1 MHNQSLKILYIA
13 HRIPYPPNKGDK
25 IRSFNEIKHLSSSHN
40 VDLVCLSDNADD
52 LKYKSNLK
60 KYCRRVFVQ
69 HFKVSQAKLR
79 GLVSLIKGK
88 TISVGYFYSKKI
100 QQVID
105 QWLSDTVYD
114 AIICFSSPMA
124 QYLFR
129 SSFLSHRFS
138 KFQQPA
144 TSNQQLIM
152 DFCDV
157 DSEKWLQYS
166 QRSKF
171 PLNLIYRI
179 ENKRLLKYEKKINK
193 SFDSSVFVSQQE
205 ADLFQRLFPEAE
217 NVSVIENGVDH
228 EYFSPE
234 PRTLNPEPQPPSLP
248 ASGPISPCAM
258 QHALCDTNQQ
268 RATSN
273 EQPILLFTGAMD
285 YWANVDGVLWF
296 CEKILPIIRAGYSKV
311 QFYIVGN
318 NPNPEI
324 QKLGHNNKSIN
335 ITGFVE
341 DIRPY
346 YNNADV
352 CVIPLRIA
360 RGIQNKV
367 LEAMSMG
374 KAVATTSAAVQ
385 SIKATSGVHLL
396 VEDNSDKFAEAIFK
410 LLENHSLRI
419 NLGTNARQFVKSNY
433 NWQTN
438 MKKFHKLMGQRE
450 AGRL

>member
-1 MHNQSLKILYIA
+1 MKILYIA

-40 VDLVCLSDNADD
+40 IDLVCLADNIDD
-52 LKYKSNLK
+52 LKFKSDLE

-69 HFKVSQAKLR
+69 HFKISQAKLR

-88 TISVGYFYSKKI
+88 TISVGYFYMKKI

-105 QWLSDTVYD
+105 QWLSDTDYD

-124 QYLFR
+124 EYVL
-129 SSFLSHRFS
+129 
-138 KFQQPA
+138 
-144 TSNQQLIM
+144 NQSTNQLINQSTKTIM

-157 DSEKWLQYS
+157 DSDKWLQYS

-205 ADLFQRLFPEAE
+205 ADLFYRLFPKAE

-228 EYFSPE
+228 KYFSPDPRTLTPE
-234 PRTLNPEPQPPSLP
+234 PRTL
-248 ASGPISPCAM
+248 I
-258 QHALCDTNQQ
+258 
-268 RATSN
+268 
-273 EQPILLFTGAMD
+273 FTGAMD
-285 YWANVDGVLWF
+285 YYANIDGVKWF
-296 CEKILPIIRAGYSKV
+296 CEKIFPIVKDRYPKV

-324 QKLGHNNKSIN
+324 QKLGSNKCIN

-346 YNNADV
+346 YNNADI

-374 KAVATTSAAVQ
+374 KVVVTTSAAVQ
-385 SIKATSGVHLL
+385 SISATPGEHLL
-396 VEDNSDKFAEAIFK
+396 VEDNFDKFAEAVSM
-410 LLENHSLRI
+410 LLENHTLR
-419 NLGTNARQFVKSNY
+419 NYLGTNARQFVESNY
-433 NWQTN
+433 NWQKN
-438 MKKFHKLMGQRE
+438 MKKIDKLMGRTE
-450 AGRL
+450 AGKLGR

>member
-1 MHNQSLKILYIA
+1 MNNQSLKILYIA

-25 IRSFNEIKHLSSSHN
+25 IRSFNEIKHLSPSHN
-40 VDLVCLSDNADD
+40 VDLVCLADNIDD
-52 LKYKSNLK
+52 LKFKSDLE

-69 HFKVSQAKLR
+69 HFKISQAKLR
-79 GLVSLIKGK
+79 GSINLIRGK
-88 TISVGYFYSKKI
+88 AISVGYFYIKKI

-124 QYLFR
+124 EYLFR
-129 SSFLSHRFS
+129 SPFLSHCFS
-138 KFQQPA
+138 KFAQLATRNSQPA
-144 TSNQQLIM
+144 TRNSCPATRTPQLIM

-179 ENKRLLKYEKKINK
+179 ENKRLLKYEKKINE
-193 SFDSSVFVSQQE
+193 SFDNSVFVSQQE
-205 ADLFQRLFPEAE
+205 ADLFYRLFPEAKR
-217 NVSVIENGVDH
+217 VSVIENGVDY
-228 EYFSPE
+228 EYFSP
-234 PRTLNPEPQPPSLP
+234 PATRHPQLATRNPQPETL
-248 ASGPISPCAM
+248 M
-258 QHALCDTNQQ
+258 
-268 RATSN
+268 
-273 EQPILLFTGAMD
+273 FTGAMD

-296 CEKILPIIRAGYSKV
+296 CEKILPIVKDRCPKV
-311 QFYIVGN
+311 QFYIVGS
-318 NPNPEI
+318 NPNTEI

-346 YNNADV
+346 YNNADI

-374 KAVATTSAAVQ
+374 KAVVTTSTAVQ
-385 SIKATSGVHLL
+385 SIRATPGVHLL
-396 VEDNSDKFAEAIFK
+396 VEDNSDKFAEAVSM
-410 LLENHSLRI
+410 LLENHTLRI

-433 NWQTN
+433 NWQKN
-438 MKKFHKLMGQRE
+438 MKKFDELMGQAE
-450 AGRL
+450 PGRL

>member
-1 MHNQSLKILYIA
+1 MNILYIA

-40 VDLVCLSDNADD
+40 IDLVCLADNADD
-52 LKYKSNLK
+52 LKYKSNLE
-60 KYCRRVFVQ
+60 KYCRRVFVH
-69 HFKVSQAKLR
+69 HFKISQAKLW
-79 GLVSLIKGK
+79 GFINLVTGK
-88 TISVGYFYSKKI
+88 AISVGYFYMKKI

-124 QYLFR
+124 EYVFQPPNLTA
-129 SSFLSHRFS
+129 SSPLSPRAMRHALCDTNP
-138 KFQQPA
+138 K
-144 TSNQQLIM
+144 LIM

-157 DSEKWLQYS
+157 DSDKWLQYS

-205 ADLFQRLFPEAE
+205 ADLFYRLFPEAT
-217 NVSVIENGVDH
+217 NVSVIENGVDFD
-228 EYFSPE
+228 YFSP
-234 PRTLNPEPQPPSLP
+234 RLP
-248 ASGPISPCAM
+248 ASGPLSPCAM
-258 QHALCDTNQQ
+258 RHALCDTNPEP
-268 RATSN
+268 RT
-273 EQPILLFTGAMD
+273 LLFTGAMD

-296 CEKILPIIRAGYSKV
+296 CEKILPIIRDRYSKV
-311 QFYIVGN
+311 QFHIVGN

-324 QKLGHNNKSIN
+324 QKLGSNKHIN
-335 ITGFVE
+335 VTGFVE

-360 RGIQNKV
+360 RGLQNKV
-367 LEAMSMG
+367 LEAMSTG
-374 KAVATTSAAVQ
+374 KAVVTTSAAVQ
-385 SIKATSGVHLL
+385 SIRATPGVHLL
-396 VEDNSDKFAEAIFK
+396 VEDNFNKFAEAVSM
-410 LLENHSLRI
+410 LLENHSLRTY
-419 NLGTNARQFVKSNY
+419 LGTNARQFVKSNY
-433 NWQTN
+433 NWQKN
-438 MKKFHKLMGQRE
+438 MKKFDKLICDLKFSATNDTNDHK
-450 AGRL
+450 

>member
-1 MHNQSLKILYIA
+1 MLNQLLKILYIA

-25 IRSFNEIKHLSSSHN
+25 IRSFNEIKHLSSSHK
-40 VDLVCLSDNADD
+40 VDLVCLADNIND
-52 LKYKSNLK
+52 LKFKSDLE

-69 HFKVSQAKLR
+69 HFKISQAKLR
-79 GLVSLIKGK
+79 GSINLIRGK
-88 TISVGYFYSKKI
+88 AISVGYFYMKKI

-124 QYLFR
+124 EYLFR
-129 SSFLSHRFS
+129 SPFLSHCFS
-138 KFQQPA
+138 KFAQPA
-144 TSNQQLIM
+144 TRNPQLIM

-157 DSEKWLQYS
+157 DSDKWLQYS

-179 ENKRLLKYEKKINK
+179 ENKRLLEYEKKINR
-193 SFDSSVFVSQQE
+193 SFDNSIFVSQQE
-205 ADLFQRLFPEAE
+205 ADLFYRLFPEAK
-217 NVSVIENGVDH
+217 NISVIGNGVDH
-228 EYFSPE
+228 EYFSQPVTRNSQPE
-234 PRTLNPEPQPPSLP
+234 TL
-248 ASGPISPCAM
+248 I
-258 QHALCDTNQQ
+258 
-268 RATSN
+268 
-273 EQPILLFTGAMD
+273 FTGAID

-296 CEKILPIIRAGYSKV
+296 CEKIFPIVKDRYPKV
-311 QFYIVGN
+311 QFYIVGS
-318 NPNPEI
+318 NPNTEI

-346 YNNADV
+346 YNNADI

-374 KAVATTSAAVQ
+374 KAVVTTSTAVQ
-385 SIKATSGVHLL
+385 SIKATSGIHLL
-396 VEDNSDKFAEAIFK
+396 VEDNFDKFAEAVSM
-410 LLENHSLRI
+410 LLENHTLR
-419 NLGTNARQFVKSNY
+419 NYLGTNARRFVKSNY
-433 NWQTN
+433 NWQKN
-438 MKKFHKLMGQRE
+438 MKKFDELMGQAE

>member
-1 MHNQSLKILYIA
+1 MDNQSLKILYIA

-40 VDLVCLSDNADD
+40 LDLVCLADNADD
-52 LKYKSNLK
+52 LKFKSDLE

-69 HFKVSQAKLR
+69 YFKSSQAKLR
-79 GLVSLIKGK
+79 GFINLINGK
-88 TISVGYFYSKKI
+88 AISVGYFYRKKV
-100 QQVID
+100 QQIID

-124 QYLFR
+124 EYLFR
-129 SSFLSHRFS
+129 SPFLSQCFS
-138 KFQQPA
+138 KFSQPA
-144 TSNQQLIM
+144 TFNPQLIM

-157 DSEKWLQYS
+157 DSDKWLQYS
-166 QRSKF
+166 QRYRF

-179 ENKRLLKYEKKINK
+179 EYKRLLKYEKKINRF
-193 SFDSSVFVSQQE
+193 FDNSVFVSQQE
-205 ADLFQRLFPEAE
+205 ADLFCRLFPEAK
-217 NVSVIENGVDH
+217 NISVIENGVDC

-234 PRTLNPEPQPPSLP
+234 FQTLNPDPRTL
-248 ASGPISPCAM
+248 I
-258 QHALCDTNQQ
+258 
-268 RATSN
+268 
-273 EQPILLFTGAMD
+273 FTGAMD

-296 CEKILPIIRAGYSKV
+296 CEKILPTIMAGYPKT
-311 QFYIVGN
+311 QFYIVGS
-318 NPNPEI
+318 NPNAKI
-324 QKLGHNNKSIN
+324 QELERNKGIN
-335 ITGFVE
+335 VTGFVK

-374 KAVATTSAAVQ
+374 KAVVTTSAAVQ
-385 SIKATSGVHLL
+385 GIRATPGVNLL
-396 VEDNSDKFAEAIFK
+396 VEDDFSKFAEAVSM
-410 LLENHSLRI
+410 LLKNNSLR
-419 NLGTNARQFVKSNY
+419 NYLGTNARRFVKSNY

-438 MKKFHKLMGQRE
+438 MKKFDELRNVTS
-450 AGRL
+450 

>member
-1 MHNQSLKILYIA
+1 MNILYIA

-25 IRSFNEIKHLSSSHN
+25 IRSFNEIKHLSSSHK
-40 VDLVCLSDNADD
+40 VDLVCLADNIDD
-52 LKYKSNLK
+52 LKFKSDLE

-69 HFKVSQAKLR
+69 HFKISQAKLR
-79 GLVSLIKGK
+79 GFINLIRGK
-88 TISVGYFYSKKI
+88 AISVGYFYMKKI

-124 QYLFR
+124 EYVLRLPEIRDQR
-129 SSFLSHRFS
+129 SEVRGQ
-138 KFQQPA
+138 KPV
-144 TSNQQLIM
+144 TRNPQLIM

-157 DSEKWLQYS
+157 DSDKWLQYS

-193 SFDSSVFVSQQE
+193 SFDNSVFVSQQE
-205 ADLFQRLFPEAE
+205 ADLFYRLFPEAE

-234 PRTLNPEPQPPSLP
+234 SRTLNPDPRTL
-248 ASGPISPCAM
+248 I
-258 QHALCDTNQQ
+258 
-268 RATSN
+268 
-273 EQPILLFTGAMD
+273 FTGAMD
-285 YWANVDGVLWF
+285 YYANIDGVKWF
-296 CEKILPIIRAGYSKV
+296 CEKIFPIVKDRYPKV
-311 QFYIVGN
+311 QFYIVGS

-324 QKLGHNNKSIN
+324 QKLGSNKCIN
-335 ITGFVE
+335 VTGFVE

-374 KAVATTSAAVQ
+374 KAVVTTSTAVQ
-385 SIKATSGVHLL
+385 SIKAISGVHLL
-396 VEDNSDKFAEAIFK
+396 LEDNFDKFAEAVSM
-410 LLENHSLRI
+410 LLENHTLR
-419 NLGTNARQFVKSNY
+419 NYLGTNARQFVKSNY
-433 NWQTN
+433 NWQGN
-438 MKKFHKLMGQRE
+438 MKKFDELMGQAE

>member
-1 MHNQSLKILYIA
+1 MNILYIA

-40 VDLVCLSDNADD
+40 VDLVCLADNIDD
-52 LKYKSNLK
+52 LKFKSDLE

-69 HFKVSQAKLR
+69 HFKISQAKLR
-79 GLVSLIKGK
+79 GSINLIRGK
-88 TISVGYFYSKKI
+88 AISVGYFYRKKV
-100 QQVID
+100 QHVID
-105 QWLSDTVYD
+105 QWLSDTAYD

-124 QYLFR
+124 EYLFR
-129 SSFLSHRFS
+129 LPFLSQCFS
-138 KFQQPA
+138 KFPQPETRNPKPA
-144 TSNQQLIM
+144 TRNPQLIM

-171 PLNLIYRI
+171 PLNLIYWI
-179 ENKRLLKYEKKINK
+179 ENKRLLEYEKKTNK
-193 SFDSSVFVSQQE
+193 SFDNSVFVSQQE
-205 ADLFQRLFPEAE
+205 ADFFYRLFPEAK
-217 NVSVIENGVDH
+217 NISVIGNGVDH
-228 EYFSPE
+228 EYFSQLAT
-234 PRTLNPEPQPPSLP
+234 RTPKLVTRNPQPE
-248 ASGPISPCAM
+248 
-258 QHALCDTNQQ
+258 T
-268 RATSN
+268 
-273 EQPILLFTGAMD
+273 LLFTGAMD

-296 CEKILPIIRAGYSKV
+296 CEKILPIVKDRYPKV
-311 QFYIVGN
+311 QFYIVGS

-324 QKLGHNNKSIN
+324 KKLGHNNKSIN

-346 YNNADV
+346 YNNADI

-374 KAVATTSAAVQ
+374 KAVVTTSTAVQ
-385 SIKATSGVHLL
+385 SIKATSGEHLL
-396 VEDNSDKFAEAIFK
+396 VEDNSDKFAEAVSM
-410 LLENHSLRI
+410 LLKNHTLR
-419 NLGTNARQFVKSNY
+419 NYLGTNARRFVKSNY
-433 NWQTN
+433 NWQGN
-438 MKKFHKLMGQRE
+438 MKKFDELMGLTK

>member
-1 MHNQSLKILYIA
+1 MKILYIA

-25 IRSFNEIKHLSSSHN
+25 IRSFNEIKHLSSSHK
-40 VDLVCLSDNADD
+40 VDLVCLADNIND
-52 LKYKSNLK
+52 LKFKSDLK

-69 HFKVSQAKLR
+69 HFKISQAKLR
-79 GLVSLIKGK
+79 GSINLIKGK
-88 TISVGYFYSKKI
+88 AISVGYFYMKKI

-124 QYLFR
+124 EYLFR
-129 SSFLSHRFS
+129 SPFLSHCFS
-138 KFQQPA
+138 KFPQPA
-144 TSNQQLIM
+144 TRNPQLIM

-157 DSEKWLQYS
+157 DSDKWLQYS

-179 ENKRLLKYEKKINK
+179 ENKKLLEYEKKINE
-193 SFDSSVFVSQQE
+193 SFDNSVFVSQQE
-205 ADLFQRLFPEAE
+205 TDLFYRLFPEAE

-228 EYFSPE
+228 KYFSPE
-234 PRTLNPEPQPPSLP
+234 SRTLNPDPRTL
-248 ASGPISPCAM
+248 I
-258 QHALCDTNQQ
+258 
-268 RATSN
+268 
-273 EQPILLFTGAMD
+273 FTGAMD
-285 YWANVDGVLWF
+285 YYANVDGVKWF
-296 CEKILPIIRAGYSKV
+296 CEKIFPIIRDRYSKV

-318 NPNPEI
+318 NPKPEI

-346 YNNADV
+346 YNNADI

-374 KAVATTSAAVQ
+374 KAVVTTSTAVQ

-396 VEDNSDKFAEAIFK
+396 VEDNSDKFAEAVSM
-410 LLENHSLRI
+410 LLENHTLR
-419 NLGTNARQFVKSNY
+419 NYLGTKARQFVKSNY
-433 NWQTN
+433 NWQKN
-438 MKKFHKLMGQRE
+438 MKNLMNS
-450 AGRL
+450 

>member
-1 MHNQSLKILYIA
+1 MKILYIA

-25 IRSFNEIKHLSSSHN
+25 IRSFNEIKHLSSSHK
-40 VDLVCLSDNADD
+40 VDLICLADNLDD
-52 LKYKSNLK
+52 LKFKSNLE
-60 KYCRRVFVQ
+60 KYCRRVCVQ
-69 HFKVSQAKLR
+69 HFKISQAKLW
-79 GLVSLIKGK
+79 GFINLIKGK
-88 TISVGYFYSKKI
+88 TITVGYFYRKKV
-100 QQVID
+100 QQIIN

-124 QYLFR
+124 EYVF
-129 SSFLSHRFS
+129 
-138 KFQQPA
+138 
-144 TSNQQLIM
+144 NQSTNQLINQSAKTIM

-193 SFDSSVFVSQQE
+193 SFDNSVFVSQQE
-205 ADLFQRLFPEAE
+205 ADLFYRLFPEAE

-234 PRTLNPEPQPPSLP
+234 TPALHRSRSGEAGGRNSQALPSIALAQARQAGETL
-248 ASGPISPCAM
+248 I
-258 QHALCDTNQQ
+258 
-268 RATSN
+268 
-273 EQPILLFTGAMD
+273 FTGAMD

-296 CEKILPIIRAGYSKV
+296 CEKILPIVKDRYPKI
-311 QFYIVGN
+311 QFYIVGS
-318 NPNPEI
+318 NPNTEI

-374 KAVATTSAAVQ
+374 KAVITTSAAVQ
-385 SIKATSGVHLL
+385 SIRATPGVHLL
-396 VEDNSDKFAEAIFK
+396 VEDNFNKFAEAVSM

-419 NLGTNARQFVKSNY
+419 NLGTNAQQFVKSNY
-433 NWQTN
+433 NWQKN
-438 MKKFHKLMGQRE
+438 MKKFDKLICDLKFSATNDTPACACPHADRNDHK
-450 AGRL
+450 

>member
-1 MHNQSLKILYIA
+1 MKILYIA

-40 VDLVCLSDNADD
+40 VDLVCLADNIDD
-52 LKYKSNLK
+52 LKFKSDLE

-69 HFKVSQAKLR
+69 HFKISQAKLR
-79 GLVSLIKGK
+79 GSINLIRGK
-88 TISVGYFYSKKI
+88 AISVGYFYMKKI
-100 QQVID
+100 QRVID

-124 QYLFR
+124 EYLFR
-129 SSFLSHRFS
+129 SLFLSHCFS
-138 KFQQPA
+138 KFAQPA
-144 TSNQQLIM
+144 TRNSQPETRNPKLATRTPQLIM

-179 ENKRLLKYEKKINK
+179 ENKRLLEYEKKINK
-193 SFDSSVFVSQQE
+193 SFDNSVFVSQQE
-205 ADLFQRLFPEAE
+205 ADLFYRLFPEAE

-228 EYFSPE
+228 EYFSQPE
-234 PRTLNPEPQPPSLP
+234 TRNPKLATRNSQPETL
-248 ASGPISPCAM
+248 M
-258 QHALCDTNQQ
+258 
-268 RATSN
+268 
-273 EQPILLFTGAMD
+273 FTGAMD

-296 CEKILPIIRAGYSKV
+296 CEKIFPIVKDRYPKV
-311 QFYIVGN
+311 QFYIVGS
-318 NPNPEI
+318 NPNTEI

-346 YNNADV
+346 YNNADI

-374 KAVATTSAAVQ
+374 KAVVTTSTAVQ

-396 VEDNSDKFAEAIFK
+396 VEDNSDKFAQAVLM
-410 LLENHSLRI
+410 LLENHTLRI

-438 MKKFHKLMGQRE
+438 MKKLENFL
-450 AGRL
+450 LC

>member
-1 MHNQSLKILYIA
+1 MNILYIA

-40 VDLVCLSDNADD
+40 VDLVCLADNIDD
-52 LKYKSNLK
+52 LKFKSDLE

-69 HFKVSQAKLR
+69 HFKISQAKLR
-79 GLVSLIKGK
+79 GFINLIKGK
-88 TISVGYFYSKKI
+88 TISVGYFYRKKV
-100 QQVID
+100 QHVID
-105 QWLSDTVYD
+105 QWLSDTAYD

-124 QYLFR
+124 EYLFR
-129 SSFLSHRFS
+129 LPFLSQCFS
-138 KFQQPA
+138 KFPQPETRNPKPA
-144 TSNQQLIM
+144 TRNPQLIM

-171 PLNLIYRI
+171 PLNLIYWI
-179 ENKRLLKYEKKINK
+179 ENKRLLEYEKKTNK
-193 SFDSSVFVSQQE
+193 SFDNSVFVSQQE
-205 ADLFQRLFPEAE
+205 ADFFYRLFPEAK
-217 NVSVIENGVDH
+217 NISVIGNGVDH
-228 EYFSPE
+228 EYFSQLAT
-234 PRTLNPEPQPPSLP
+234 RTPKLVTRNPQPE
-248 ASGPISPCAM
+248 
-258 QHALCDTNQQ
+258 T
-268 RATSN
+268 
-273 EQPILLFTGAMD
+273 LLFTGAMD

-296 CEKILPIIRAGYSKV
+296 CEKILPIVKDRYPKV
-311 QFYIVGN
+311 QFYIVGS

-324 QKLGHNNKSIN
+324 KKLGHNNKSIN

-346 YNNADV
+346 YNNADI

-374 KAVATTSAAVQ
+374 KAVVTTSTAVQ
-385 SIKATSGVHLL
+385 SIKATSGEHLL
-396 VEDNSDKFAEAIFK
+396 VEDNSDKFAEAVSM
-410 LLENHSLRI
+410 LLKNHTLR
-419 NLGTNARQFVKSNY
+419 NYLGTNARRFVKSNY
-433 NWQTN
+433 NWQGN
-438 MKKFHKLMGQRE
+438 MKKFDELMGLTK